1 MKAAALLAAMML
13 QTPLPAPATSGESRR
28 VDACLSADL
37 TAEDAPEDLYVL
49 DRRFP
54 DGRKTRDLAW
64 RPEPNSAPAAVV
76 PGPVLQMIYGVEG
89 TAAGPLKQLSIADTV
104 VFERGQTATSGSFEL
119 LLEGVSLGRV
129 PWPEYETAARSY
141 AASGSPRFVSTEIWL
156 IWDGQGEALR
166 RVLEEIP
173 QALTVRLVD
182 QAGRTVKS
190 ALYELSETPLTD
202 KAAVARLIKGVGEAS
217 CGPLPR

>member
-1 MKAAALLAAMML
+1 MVLAGPPQEAGPAVAAAPPMV
-13 QTPLPAPATSGESRR
+13 E
-28 VDACLSADL
+28 ACLSADL
-37 TAEDAPEDLYVL
+37 TDDDAPADLYVL
-49 DRRFP
+49 TRRFP

-64 RPEPNSAPAAVV
+64 RPAPKSASAAVV
-76 PGPVLQMIYGVEG
+76 PGPVLQMIYGVDG
-89 TAAGPLKQLSIADTV
+89 AAAGPLKQLSVADV
-104 VFERGQTATSGSFEL
+104 AVFERGQAATAASFEL

-129 PWPEYETAARSY
+129 PWPEYETGARSY

-182 QAGRTVKS
+182 QAGRALKS

-202 KAAVARLIKGVGEAS
+202 KTAVARLLESVPDAS
-217 CGPLPR
+217 CGLPPT